1 MVGIGISVFRMA
13 KEFDWE
19 RQGGGT
25 CVINSQDQVGQWGVE
40 QQCLEGGLTPKLLTD
55 GGEGLIW
62 SGRVGL
68 CQYKHHGKGHVRR

>member
-19 RQGGGT
+19 RQGGGM

-40 QQCLEGGLTPKLLTD
+40 QQCLEGGQYTKITD
-55 GGEGLIW
+55 
-62 SGRVGL
+62 
-68 CQYKHHGKGHVRR
+68 